1 MNEKM
6 AAKEIALKL
15 RTKQEPKLTS
25 VRQKYGLGNK
35 AREVINWAQEIH
47 AQWML
52 GHFADPIKAEREW

>member
-1 MNEKM
+1 MNEKT
-6 AAKEIALKL
+6 AAKEIAIKL
-15 RTKQEPKLTS
+15 RTKQEPKLTG

-52 GHFADPIKAEREW
+52 SHFAKPDRNE